1 MHKPEFSSSEQTFP
15 GILGGKGPSAPELRL
30 RLSPLVYSAHAHTL
44 DTRRRISEYQ
54 ETDSDPELDKQII
67 LSPGDRGC
75 ADILTLTP
83 VKEKNIPKPEAANTI
98 ALIRKV
104 CP

>member
-1 MHKPEFSSSEQTFP
+1 MHKPEFSSSEQIFP

-54 ETDSDPELDKQII
+54 ETDSDPELDKQTIYDEPLRPSLQHNNI
-67 LSPGDRGC
+67 MR
-75 ADILTLTP
+75 T
-83 VKEKNIPKPEAANTI
+83 KNKSCDV
-98 ALIRKV
+98 LCQV
-104 CP
+104 L